1 MVLKTKGLS
10 FILITLLAAG
20 CGGSV
25 ELPDAEEAAPAPLG
39 EAFELRLDQTQQ
51 VEELAIR
58 FVDVTED
65 SRCPPIVRCV
75 WQGQVTIQLDVTKH
89 GVDAGS
95 FSLSTHFD
103 AVANL
108 DGYDINLTE
117 VLPGPAPAGESI
129 PTADYII
136 TLVVRR

>member
-51 VEELAIR
+51 VEELSIR

-65 SRCPPIVRCV
+65 IVRAKAAD
-75 WQGQVTIQLDVTKH
+75 DV
-89 GVDAGS
+89 G
-95 FSLSTHFD
+95 
-103 AVANL
+103 AVEQFA
-108 DGYDINLTE
+108 
-117 VLPGPAPAGESI
+117 
-129 PTADYII
+129 
-136 TLVVRR
+136 